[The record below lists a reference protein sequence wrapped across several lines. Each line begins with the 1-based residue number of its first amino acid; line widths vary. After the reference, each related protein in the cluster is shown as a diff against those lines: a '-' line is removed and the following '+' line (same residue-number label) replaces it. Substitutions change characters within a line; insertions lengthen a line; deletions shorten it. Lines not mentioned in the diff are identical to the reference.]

1 MPVIYPSARHRKLT
15 ISLQG
20 CKQPL
25 FAAATA
31 NSTPSRT
38 WAVAAWW
45 LHDLQQ
51 NLLAL
56 MSSTTALAVLSATCA
71 ILLVLLLLGSP
82 GEAETA
88 PLKPRAPGPASDLSP
103 LTAELAQLKTLLAEQ
118 QAAASEYRALAAQL
132 AAGKASM
139 SGAAASEAVGNAA
152 VGAAA
157 AAASAVAAAPLA
169 DSVELERAALAA
181 CTPSDVPILGL
192 MRSPCPPGMHGY
204 DCKVRWDMGDRFLP

>member
-1 MPVIYPSARHRKLT
+1 MRV
-15 ISLQG
+15 
-20 CKQPL
+20 
-25 FAAATA
+25 
-31 NSTPSRT
+31 
-38 WAVAAWW
+38 
-45 LHDLQQ
+45 
-51 NLLAL
+51 L

-88 PLKPRAPGPASDLSP
+88 PLKPRATGPASDLSP
-103 LTAELAQLKTLLAEQ
+103 LTAELAQLKALLAEQ

-139 SGAAASEAVGNAA
+139 SGAAAGEAAA
-152 VGAAA
+152 GGAAA

-192 MRSPCPPGMHGY
+192 MRTPCPPGMHGY
-204 DCKVRWDMGDRFLP
+204 DCKVRWAMDDHFVP

>member
-1 MPVIYPSARHRKLT
+1 MTLCQHGARHDVPGASQCR
-15 ISLQG
+15 
-20 CKQPL
+20 C
-25 FAAATA
+25 
-31 NSTPSRT
+31 
-38 WAVAAWW
+38 

-51 NLLAL
+51 KLRVL

-88 PLKPRAPGPASDLSP
+88 PLKPRAAGPASDLSP
-103 LTAELAQLKTLLAEQ
+103 LTAELAQLKNLLAEQ

-139 SGAAASEAVGNAA
+139 SGAAAGEAAAGNAA
-152 VGAAA
+152 GGAAA

-204 DCKVRWDMGDRFLP
+204 DCKVRWAIGPTAPG

>member
-1 MPVIYPSARHRKLT
+1 MPVTNPFACHPKLT
-15 ISLQG
+15 ISAEG
-20 CKQPL
+20 GK
-25 FAAATA
+25 TA
-31 NSTPSRT
+31 EQSEPTRRSPRLPGLSQCR
-38 WAVAAWW
+38 W

-51 NLLAL
+51 KLRVL

-88 PLKPRAPGPASDLSP
+88 PLKPRAAGPASDLSP
-103 LTAELAQLKTLLAEQ
+103 LTAELAQLKNLLAEQ

-139 SGAAASEAVGNAA
+139 SGAAAGEAAA
-152 VGAAA
+152 GDAAGGAA

-181 CTPSDVPILGL
+181 CTPSDVPILGM

-204 DCKVRWDMGDRFLP
+204 DCKVRWAMGDHFVP

>member
-1 MPVIYPSARHRKLT
+1 MPVINPFACHPKPT
-15 ISLQG
+15 ISGGKGADDSPPTRRSPRRAGLSQ
-20 CKQPL
+20 C
-25 FAAATA
+25 
-31 NSTPSRT
+31 R
-38 WAVAAWW
+38 W
-45 LHDLQQ
+45 LHDLRQK
-51 NLLAL
+51 LRAL

-88 PLKPRAPGPASDLSP
+88 PLKPRAAGPASDLSP
-103 LTAELAQLKTLLAEQ
+103 LTAELAQLKNLLAEQ

-139 SGAAASEAVGNAA
+139 SGAAAGEAAAGNAA
-152 VGAAA
+152 GGAAA

-204 DCKVRWDMGDRFLP
+204 DCKVR

>member
-1 MPVIYPSARHRKLT
+1 MP
-15 ISLQG
+15 
-20 CKQPL
+20 
-25 FAAATA
+25 
-31 NSTPSRT
+31 
-38 WAVAAWW
+38 

-51 NLLAL
+51 KLRVL

-88 PLKPRAPGPASDLSP
+88 PLKPRAAGPASDLSP
-103 LTAELAQLKTLLAEQ
+103 LTAELAQLKNLLAEQ

-139 SGAAASEAVGNAA
+139 SGAAAGEAAA
-152 VGAAA
+152 GGAAA

-204 DCKVRWDMGDRFLP
+204 DCKVRWAMGDHFVP

>member
-1 MPVIYPSARHRKLT
+1 MLTKSGSIAAITRSQHGARHDVP
-15 ISLQG
+15 G
-20 CKQPL
+20 
-25 FAAATA
+25 
-31 NSTPSRT
+31 
-38 WAVAAWW
+38 AVAVP

-51 NLLAL
+51 KLRVL

-88 PLKPRAPGPASDLSP
+88 PLKPRAAGPASDLSP

-139 SGAAASEAVGNAA
+139 SGAAAGEAAA
-152 VGAAA
+152 GGAAA

-204 DCKVRWDMGDRFLP
+204 DCKVRWAMGDRLVP